1 MRAAFP
7 SPILLRLCPDPYPTS
22 PAMAQVLSLKELRTS
37 NVLKAEIA
45 KLEEERVQLLDQVE
59 RARQVEKKLREDL
72 LEQKKDFEHLEKQ
85 FEHFAGIEAEFE
97 ALQQEVQMERLEKLI
112 GEDKKDT
119 VLNSQLKKLRDDLKA
134 ATDELKEL
142 RAMDPERL
150 KRQAADLKKKTL
162 QQASDNQALN
172 TALVKA
178 RKELKDL
185 TTEKEK
191 TDAELKASRNGTDFF
206 WQSVDGNWVLYESS
220 VVLKDQKVDN
230 PDKYK
235 RIRCLHTLTGQS
247 SLSNGKDDN
256 DKALW
261 LGTLE
266 IPDDVSVEAGKRLL
280 SIAAELEDDGDK

>member
-1 MRAAFP
+1 
-7 SPILLRLCPDPYPTS
+7 
-22 PAMAQVLSLKELRTS
+22 MAQVLSLKELRTS
-37 NVLKAEIA
+37 SVLKAEIA

-59 RARQVEKKLREDL
+59 RARQMEKKLREDL

-112 GEDKKDT
+112 GDDKKDT
-119 VLNSQLKKLRDDLKA
+119 VLNTQLKKLRDDLKA
-134 ATDELKEL
+134 AADELKEL
-142 RAMDPERL
+142 KAMDPERL
-150 KRQAADLKKKTL
+150 KRQAADLKKKTQ
-162 QQASDNQALN
+162 QQAADNQAIN
-172 TALVKA
+172 AALVKA

-185 TTEKEK
+185 TTDKEK
-191 TDAELKASRNGTDFF
+191 VDAELKASRNGTDFF
-206 WQSVDGNWVLYESS
+206 WQSVDGNWVLYESG
-220 VVLKDQKVDN
+220 VVLKDQKVDD

-247 SLSNGKDDN
+247 ALSNGKDDS

-280 SIAAELEDDGDK
+280 SIAAELEDDGEK